1 LLNVRT
7 VQAGGATSQLAD
19 ETLDNFAQDFRGELL
34 CADDEAFDEARAIW
48 NDMIDKYPSVI
59 ARCSGTADVVAAV
72 SFVRENQLAFSVRS
86 GGHNV
91 AGNALCDG
99 GLVIDLSQMRG
110 IHVDPQRRTA
120 RVQPGIDLGDLD
132 RETQLFGLATPTGI
146 VSQTGLAGLTLGGGF
161 GWLSRKYGFTC
172 DNLLSAD
179 VVTADG
185 NVLRASAEENADLF
199 WGIRGGGGNF
209 GVVTSFEYELHPVGP
224 TVLGGLV
231 LHSLES
237 AVDVL
242 RFYRDFTANAPEELG
257 SMAVFRL
264 APPAP
269 FVPQEHHGK
278 PVLGIVICY
287 AGDVSEGERV
297 VRPLREFGEPLA
309 DLVSPKPY
317 IAHQTML
324 DKGQPEGKQYYW
336 KSEYL
341 SGISDDAID
350 TAVSYGAGMTSPF
363 TRVALFHLGGAIRSV
378 DEMATAASHRDAE
391 YVLAINTGWESAA
404 DSERRVQWTRNFWT
418 AMRPFSTGGT
428 YVNFLSADDGQ
439 ARVRAAYGQEKYE
452 RLVALKDKYDPAN
465 LFRLNQNIRPS
476 S

>member
-1 LLNVRT
+1 MLNIRT
-7 VQAGGATSQLAD
+7 IQAREKGLQLAD
-19 ETLDNFAQDFRGELL
+19 ETLDEFAQNFRGEIL
-34 CADDEAFDEARAIW
+34 CADDEGFVQARAIW
-48 NDMIDKYPSVI
+48 NGMIDKHPAVI

-72 SFVRENQLAFSVRS
+72 NFVRQNKLAFSVRS

-99 GLVIDLSQMRG
+99 GLVIDLSQMKG

-161 GWLSRKYGFTC
+161 GWLSRKYGFAC
-172 DNLLSAD
+172 DNLLSAE

-185 NVLRASAEENADLF
+185 DVVRASAEENADLF

-209 GVVTSFEYELHPVGP
+209 GIVTSFEYALHPVGP

-231 LHSLES
+231 LHPLES
-237 AVDVL
+237 AGDVL
-242 RFYRDFTANAPEELG
+242 RFYRDFTADAPNELG

-269 FVPQEHHGK
+269 FVPQELHGK
-278 PVLGIVICY
+278 PVLGLVICY

-297 VRPLREFGEPLA
+297 VQPLREFGEPLA
-309 DLVSPKPY
+309 DLVGRKPY
-317 IAHQTML
+317 VAHQTML

-341 SGISDDAID
+341 GEMSNEAID
-350 TAVSYGAGMTSPF
+350 TVVSHATDMTSPF
-363 TRVALFHLGGAIRSV
+363 TRVALFHLGGAIRDV
-378 DEMATAASHRDAE
+378 DERATAASHRDAE
-391 YVLAINTGWESAA
+391 YVLAINTGWDETA
-404 DSERRVQWTRNFWT
+404 DSKRRVQWTRDFWT
-418 AMRPFSTGGT
+418 AMQPFSTGGT

-439 ARVRAAYGQEKYE
+439 ERVRAAYGEEKYE
-452 RLVALKDKYDPAN
+452 RLVALKDKYDPTN